1 MRALARTATNVGWLR
16 RQPDRPKS
24 QRNYFSHLNINQV
37 NNLPEARYAEILMNP
52 DRGATERVGLEA
64 LIAADA
70 RALTAES
77 DEVGRVFATVHQVRP
92 SDFRALLHIL
102 VAESAGTPLTSGE
115 LRHKM
120 GLSAAAITYL
130 VERMINSGHILRD
143 SDPADRRKVILRY
156 SDPGLATARSF
167 FNPLGMHTRAALDYL
182 PDADLAAAHRVFTA
196 LIAAM
201 RHFQGELGS
210 TPS

>member
-1 MRALARTATNVGWLR
+1 MEGT
-16 RQPDRPKS
+16 
-24 QRNYFSHLNINQV
+24 
-37 NNLPEARYAEILMNP
+37 
-52 DRGATERVGLEA
+52 TERVRLEA

-77 DEVGRVFATVHQVRP
+77 DQMGRVFAAAHQLGP

-102 VAESAGTPLTSGE
+102 VAETAGTPLTSGE
-115 LRHKM
+115 LRQKM

-130 VERMINSGHILRD
+130 VERMISSGHIRRD
-143 SDPADRRKVILRY
+143 SHPEDRRKVILRY
-156 SDPGLATARSF
+156 SGPGMDTARSF
-167 FNPLGMHTRAALDYL
+167 FTPLGLHTRAALADL
-182 PDADLAAAHRVFTA
+182 PEADLAAAHRVFTA

-210 TPS
+210 PH

>member
-1 MRALARTATNVGWLR
+1 MEATT
-16 RQPDRPKS
+16 DRV
-24 QRNYFSHLNINQV
+24 R
-37 NNLPEARYAEILMNP
+37 
-52 DRGATERVGLEA
+52 LEA

-77 DEVGRVFATVHQVRP
+77 DQMGRVFAAAHRLGT

-102 VAESAGTPLTSGE
+102 VAETSGAPLTSGE
-115 LRHKM
+115 LRQKM

-130 VERMINSGHILRD
+130 VERMINSGHIRRD
-143 SDPADRRKVILRY
+143 THAEDRRKVILRY
-156 SDPGLATARSF
+156 SDPGLDTARSF
-167 FNPLGMHTRAALDYL
+167 FTPLGVHTRAALDEL

-196 LIAAM
+196 LISAM

-210 TPS
+210 PR

>member
-1 MRALARTATNVGWLR
+1 MEATT
-16 RQPDRPKS
+16 DRV
-24 QRNYFSHLNINQV
+24 R
-37 NNLPEARYAEILMNP
+37 
-52 DRGATERVGLEA
+52 LEA

-77 DEVGRVFATVHQVRP
+77 DQMGRVFAAAHRLGT

-102 VAESAGTPLTSGE
+102 VAETAGAPLTSGE
-115 LRHKM
+115 LRQKM

-130 VERMINSGHILRD
+130 VERMINSGHIRRD
-143 SDPADRRKVILRY
+143 THAEDRRKVILRY
-156 SDPGLATARSF
+156 SDPGLDTARSF
-167 FNPLGMHTRAALDYL
+167 FTPLGVHTRAALDEL

-196 LIAAM
+196 LISAM

-210 TPS
+210 PR